1 MLSLLLACQDPALVL
16 EGDPDAGA
24 VTYDAECTL
33 CHAPDG
39 TGSSRGPAITG
50 LFDRLAPSLTLQVI
64 REGRGTM
71 PAFPLADQELADLLA
86 WLDTL

>member
-1 MLSLLLACQDPALVL
+1 MLILALGCGDPALQL
-16 EGDPDAGA
+16 EGDASAGS

-39 TGSSRGPAITG
+39 IGSSRGPDITG
-50 LFDRLAPSLTLQVI
+50 LFDRLAPSLALRVI
-64 REGRGTM
+64 REGAGTM
-71 PAFPLADQELADLLA
+71 PAFPLEDQELADLLA